1 MRFTLE
7 RRTDDLLQTGKSFPR
22 ALQFVAATLLA
33 LPATSPANTCVALK
47 RLRVP
52 QVCGHVRSLTGAVM
66 SNATVNLTTRG
77 RPETVEE
84 TTTDSSGNF
93 GFSHIEKG
101 EYQIL
106 VTSEGYA
113 AALRDLEVGRPKEEQ
128 NCVRAISVTL
138 GVGSCG
144 SSVGYEKSK

>member
-1 MRFTLE
+1 M
-7 RRTDDLLQTGKSFPR
+7 P
-22 ALQFVAATLLA
+22 
-33 LPATSPANTCVALK
+33 
-47 RLRVP
+47 
-52 QVCGHVRSLTGAVM
+52 
-66 SNATVNLTTRG
+66 NATVKLTTRG

-93 GFSHIEKG
+93 GFSQVDKG

-113 AALRDLEVGRPKEEQ
+113 AAVRDLELTRPKEEQ

-138 GVGSCG
+138 GLGSCG

>member
-1 MRFTLE
+1 M
-7 RRTDDLLQTGKSFPR
+7 P
-22 ALQFVAATLLA
+22 
-33 LPATSPANTCVALK
+33 
-47 RLRVP
+47 
-52 QVCGHVRSLTGAVM
+52 
-66 SNATVNLTTRG
+66 NATVKLTTRG

-93 GFSHIEKG
+93 GFSHVEKG

-113 AALRDLEVGRPKEEQ
+113 AAMRDLEVARPKEEE
-128 NCVRAISVTL
+128 NCARAIDVTL

-144 SSVGYEKSK
+144 SSVGYTKR